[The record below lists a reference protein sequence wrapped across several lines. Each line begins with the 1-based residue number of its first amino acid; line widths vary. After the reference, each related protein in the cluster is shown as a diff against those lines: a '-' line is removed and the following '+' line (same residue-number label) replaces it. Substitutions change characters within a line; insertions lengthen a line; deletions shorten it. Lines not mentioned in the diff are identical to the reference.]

1 MAITVAQRWYAG
13 AAAASLGVLAAGY
26 FLLVSPQQSS
36 ASDISAQATTVEQAN
51 VAAEHQV
58 EALKAEYQ
66 DLPALQS
73 QVAVIRTRLPQSP
86 EEPTLLRTISALA
99 SSSGVKLASIGL
111 QTPAV
116 LAGAAG
122 GAPVS
127 QLPLS
132 LDVTG
137 SFANTRLFLN
147 GIESMQR
154 SMMVTGLSITR
165 ASANGAANVSTGT
178 PTDGIHTV
186 ITARVFTASTGTT
199 PTVGL
204 TTTTGAAGTAT
215 TANQPS

>member
-1 MAITVAQRWYAG
+1 MAITVAQKWYAG

-26 FLLVSPQQSS
+26 FLLVSPQQSN
-36 ASDISAQATTVEQAN
+36 ASDISAQAGTVEQAN
-51 VAAEHQV
+51 VAAERQV
-58 EALKAEYQ
+58 EALKAQYQ

-99 SSSGVKLASIGL
+99 KSSGVKLASIGV
-111 QTPAV
+111 QTPV
-116 LAGAAG
+116 VITGGAAA
-122 GAPVS
+122 APVS

-165 ASANGAANVSTGT
+165 ASSNGAAGASTGT
-178 PTDGIHTV
+178 TTDGIHTV
-186 ITARVFTASTGTT
+186 IAARVFTASAGTT
-199 PTVGL
+199 PTVGT
-204 TTTTGAAGTAT
+204 TTTTGAAGAAT

>member
-1 MAITVAQRWYAG
+1 MAISLAQRWYAG

-26 FLLVSPQQSS
+26 FLLVSPQQST
-36 ASDISAQATTVEQAN
+36 ASDISTQAAAVEQAN
-51 VAAEHQV
+51 VAAARQV
-58 EALKAEYQ
+58 ESLKAEYQ

-99 SSSGVKLASIGL
+99 KSSGVKLASIGV
-111 QTPAV
+111 QTPV
-116 LAGAAG
+116 VVGAGSG
-122 GAPVS
+122 GGKVS

-132 LDVTG
+132 LDITG

-154 SMMVTGLSITR
+154 SMMVTGLAINRS
-165 ASANGAANVSTGT
+165 SANGAGSANSGT

-186 ITARVFTASTGTT
+186 IAARVFSASAGTT
-199 PTVGL
+199 PTVGT
-204 TTTTGAAGTAT
+204 TTTTGAAGAAP

>member
-26 FLLVSPQQSS
+26 FLLVSPQQSN

-51 VAAEHQV
+51 VAAERQV

-73 QVAVIRTRLPQSP
+73 QVAVIRTRLPRSP

-99 SSSGVKLASIGL
+99 KSSGVKLASIAV
-111 QTPAV
+111 QTPVVIAG
-116 LAGAAG
+116 GAAS
-122 GAPVS
+122 APVS

-154 SMMVTGLSITR
+154 SMLVTGLSINR
-165 ASANGAANVSTGT
+165 ASTSGAANASSGT
-178 PTDGIHTV
+178 MTDGIHTV
-186 ITARVFTASTGTT
+186 ITARVFTASAGST
-199 PTVGL
+199 PTVGT
-204 TTTTGAAGTAT
+204 TTTTGAAGAAT
-215 TANQPS
+215 TATQPS